1 MLLRRR
7 RGSKARRLVS
17 RFGVVYFVHVWLLSL
32 LRLKTVRK
40 VDFWICYCGYC
51 FCCCFLLSFILLEV
65 KRGCEEEVCIPY
77 IDVDIFVVVV
87 VVDVVVVV
95 LLLLSLLKRSSRGR
109 ARRSLGIICS

>member
-1 MLLRRR
+1 M
-7 RGSKARRLVS
+7 
-17 RFGVVYFVHVWLLSL
+17 
-32 LRLKTVRK
+32 
-40 VDFWICYCGYC
+40 
-51 FCCCFLLSFILLEV
+51 LSFILLEV